1 MKQLTIVALVLAL
14 VACKSKNN
22 ENDTANQI
30 HKDWYGN
37 WVGDFDAEEYKQE
50 SDYVYRTK
58 VNIRV
63 ISINKNGTV
72 VGQSIVAGN
81 KRPLKGSFDEGTD
94 KFTLK
99 EPSNNKY
106 DGVFEIV

>member
-1 MKQLTIVALVLAL
+1 MKQLTIVALVLVL
-14 VACKSKNN
+14 FACKNKNN
-22 ENDTANQI
+22 ENETANQI

-63 ISINKNGTV
+63 ISISKNRTV
-72 VGQSIVAGN
+72 IGQSVVAGN
-81 KRPLKGSFDEGTD
+81 KRLLSGTFDEGTY
-94 KFTLK
+94 KFILK
-99 EPSNNKY
+99 EPGNNKY
-106 DGVFEIV
+106 DGIF